1 MSRRSI
7 VIAGVLVVA
16 LVGSLLLRSR
26 ASSSG
31 ERAPGAAQ
39 VEQSAAP
46 APSVPVG
53 PDPRDAVVA
62 AEDVIRLTGEIATA
76 GFITR
81 GDLIRSI
88 ATDEFGN
95 ELAAV
100 SSGQLAEMTETLG
113 AASVAPADLVWV
125 EYPLASCLVR
135 ASGTEAVV
143 DVWSVLVVGVPDVG
157 APRQVWRTVTMTM
170 RWERD
175 AWLVDGWSVTAG
187 PTPALAATSAVSSV
201 ADVEVVA
208 GWDLAGIGGGR

>member
-26 ASSSG
+26 SSPSG
-31 ERAPGAAQ
+31 ERAQ
-39 VEQSAAP
+39 VARSATP
-46 APSVPVG
+46 APSVPAG

-62 AEDVIRLTGEIATA
+62 AEEVIRRTGEIATA

-88 ATDEFGN
+88 ATDAFGN
-95 ELAAV
+95 ELTAA

-125 EYPLASCLVR
+125 EYPLASRLVR
-135 ASGTEAVV
+135 ASGTGAVV

-175 AWLVDGWSVTAG
+175 AWRVDGWSAASG
-187 PTPALAATSAVSSV
+187 PTPALAATAAVSSV

-208 GWDLAGIGGGR
+208 GWNPAGSGGGR